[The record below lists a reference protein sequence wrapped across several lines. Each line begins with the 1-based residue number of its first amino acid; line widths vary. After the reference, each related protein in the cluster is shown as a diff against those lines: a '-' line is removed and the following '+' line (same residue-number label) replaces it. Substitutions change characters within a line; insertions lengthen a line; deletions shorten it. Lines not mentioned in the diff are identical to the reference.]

1 MIKGNLNK
9 NYYEKI
15 KKLLE
20 SEIFEDR
27 DIGYTLLMDKMMEL
41 TPKQWNSLEDIM
53 YDKEGTGITSN
64 ELQAY
69 WYDKRKKEGESNKRV
84 NSEEGERV

>member
-15 KKLLE
+15 KKLLQ
-20 SEIFEDR
+20 SDIFEDR

-41 TPKQWNSLEDIM
+41 TPKQWNHLEDIM
-53 YDKEGTGITSN
+53 YDKEGSGITSN
-64 ELQAY
+64 ELQEY
-69 WYDKRKKEGESNKRV
+69 WYDKRKKERKSNERV